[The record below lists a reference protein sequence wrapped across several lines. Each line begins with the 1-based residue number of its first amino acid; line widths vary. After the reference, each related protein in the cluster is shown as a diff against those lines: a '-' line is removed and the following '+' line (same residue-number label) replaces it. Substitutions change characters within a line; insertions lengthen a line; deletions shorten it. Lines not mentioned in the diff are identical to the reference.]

1 MVEVG
6 TIRLE
11 KKANPPPGSHEQHGQ
26 KKLQSWTIRSFA
38 DSHLPTLADE
48 QTWMVAFHNR
58 PETETGHPLPG
69 FLDDQRLRAVV
80 GHVEPNALVLTDLGN
95 LDRGGDEN
103 TAECRG

>member
-38 DSHLPTLADE
+38 DGHLPTLADE
-48 QTWMVAFHNR
+48 QTWMVALHNR

-95 LDRGGDEN
+95 LDRGW
-103 TAECRG
+103 R